1 MFFRR
6 GWDKLVYPVAALL
19 LLILISYRPKYHLRE
34 DMPPAFFSAGSAS
47 ASQRDLEKRIA
58 WAYWES
64 AVMDVQWKYP
74 HGRPLPPDPPL
85 EFRINAQALGPTA
98 SDPATRQFY
107 WRRLVQIW
115 YSPDTWTRDYG
126 WDWSWTSD
134 PLGSTGQWL
143 KEQTDRL
150 FGAY

>member
-1 MFFRR
+1 MFFRH
-6 GWDKLVYPVAALL
+6 GWDKLIYPIAVLL
-19 LLILISYRPKYHLRE
+19 LFVLISYRPTYHLRSE
-34 DMPPAFFSAGSAS
+34 MPSAFFSPDSVS
-47 ASQRDLEKRIA
+47 ASQRDLDRRIA

-74 HGRPLPPDPPL
+74 HGHPLPTDPPV
-85 EFRINAQALGPTA
+85 EFHINAQALGPTA

-115 YSPDTWTRDYG
+115 YAPETWKQDYG
-126 WDWSWTSD
+126 WDWGWASD

-143 KEQTDRL
+143 KEQTNRL
-150 FGAY
+150 FSVR